1 MKKIKT
7 SLVFQ
12 LIIMML
18 VLLVIPITTSGI
30 YLFNHINN
38 DLTQMEKEN
47 VHNANDIVQKLIQNL
62 GDNLLD
68 VTKTNSH
75 WGDFRLAVQN
85 KDIQWIQE
93 NVNSGISAIPNVNF
107 ISTFDLQG
115 NLISQVGNVKEFS
128 KKLQSTAILKR
139 LQNQNDFSGL
149 IQTSKGLMVISVSKI
164 TDDNGTANPA
174 GFLVFGRILDS
185 KTLLKLSDTLHA
197 EIAILSN
204 TGTMLS
210 TSNKVTNDKLTGY
223 LNALKK
229 TPNAEFYGINQNSTN
244 DAESATTLRDFHNQP
259 IGTIYVSQGQA
270 KSVQIKSK
278 IGEVNAVISL
288 ILLLILIGVAILVY
302 RRIIIPLHRLVS
314 ISNDISK
321 GILINEVH
329 SSIVTRKDELG
340 ILGSSINKM
349 IHNFREL
356 IKDLYGTTEQ
366 VSASAEELAV
376 SIEETTRA
384 TQQITSSIQEV
395 ASGSEAQ
402 LSRATDSAES
412 VKEMNIGVQDIT
424 NAISIVTNNSTETA
438 VQAEEGNRAIH
449 QTVKQMETINQSVNQ
464 SVMTVNKLNER
475 SKEIGQ
481 IVALI
486 TGIASQTNLL
496 ALNAAIEAARAG
508 EQGKGF
514 AVVATEVRAL
524 AEQTANSAKKVSELI
539 GEIQR
544 DSLSS
549 SQSMDKVLHDVQLGV
564 KNVYETGELFNRIL
578 KGTQHLA
585 EQTQTVSSV
594 SKKMLE
600 RIQEVS
606 HSVDTMALIA
616 QSSSENSMSVAA
628 ASEEQT
634 ASMEELSTFMESLN
648 KLAQNLQGLFNKFTL

>member
-12 LIIMML
+12 LIIMMF

-47 VHNANDIVQKLIQNL
+47 VHNTNDIVQKLIQNL

-259 IGTIYVSQGQA
+259 IGTIYVSQGQGT
-270 KSVQIKSK
+270 SVQIKSK

-302 RRIIIPLHRLVS
+302 SRIIIPLHRLVS
-314 ISNDISK
+314 ISNDVSK

-329 SSIVTRKDELG
+329 SSIVIRKDELG

-356 IKDLYGTTEQ
+356 IKDLYVTTEQ
-366 VSASAEELAV
+366 VASSAEELAV
-376 SIEETTRA
+376 SIEETTRV

-395 ASGSEAQ
+395 ASGSESQ
-402 LSRATDSAES
+402 LSRATNSAES

-424 NAISIVTNNSTETA
+424 NAISIVTNDSTETA
-438 VQAEEGNRAIH
+438 VQAEEGNRSIH
-449 QTVKQMETINQSVNQ
+449 QTVKQMETINASVNQ

-481 IVALI
+481 IVSLI

-514 AVVATEVRAL
+514 AVVATEVRVL

-539 GEIQR
+539 GEIQK

-564 KNVYETGELFNRIL
+564 KNVHETGELFNRIL
-578 KGTQHLA
+578 KATQHLA

-594 SKKMLE
+594 SKNMLE

-606 HSVDTMALIA
+606 HSVDTMASIA

-634 ASMEELSTFMESLN
+634 ASMEELSTFVESLN